1 MTGVQLTGAGLV
13 ISCSQDATLR
23 IWSRDTGAVI
33 RVVHNKLHI
42 TVTRGSSETRGSSVV
57 TRVPVQ
63 CMSVSPQRI
72 VICDRSSSIFVL
84 DLARWRHHRDLC
96 IVM

>member
-23 IWSRDTGAVI
+23 IWSQDTGAVI

-42 TVTRGSSETRGSSVV
+42 TVTRGSSV
-57 TRVPVQ
+57 TR
-63 CMSVSPQRI
+63 
-72 VICDRSSSIFVL
+72 DT
-84 DLARWRHHRDLC
+84 
-96 IVM
+96 

>member
-42 TVTRGSSETRGSSVV
+42 TVTRDNSVTRGCSV
-57 TRVPVQ
+57 TRDKWQQ
-63 CMSVSPQRI
+63 C
-72 VICDRSSSIFVL
+72 D
-84 DLARWRHHRDLC
+84 DT
-96 IVM
+96 